1 MSEILGREITKAN
14 IPYVKAINS
23 CTCNPANLMGF
34 GQRKGYI
41 KKDYDADI
49 CVLDENFNVVQTYV
63 RGKAYL

>member
-1 MSEILGREITKAN
+1 
-14 IPYVKAINS
+14 
-23 CTCNPANLMGF
+23 MGF